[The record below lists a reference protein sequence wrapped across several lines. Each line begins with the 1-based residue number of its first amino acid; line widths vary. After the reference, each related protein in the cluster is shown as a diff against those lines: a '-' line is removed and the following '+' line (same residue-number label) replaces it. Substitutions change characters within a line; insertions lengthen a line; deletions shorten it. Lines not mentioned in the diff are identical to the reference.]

1 MPEQKFL
8 TDLKVAGTVD
18 LNNLKINTAQG
29 TDGQVLTSTGT
40 GVGWEDSVGVSETA
54 ERIEVTVKNISG
66 GSLSKG
72 TVVHTSPSANPP
84 NGNVIEVIAADYD
97 NSTKMPA
104 IGILNE
110 TIANEAEG
118 SAVMMGALSG
128 INTSSFSIGDELYV
142 GNLGTLTNSKP
153 TTAGQLIQ
161 KIAVVIKSHASN
173 GLIKIFG
180 AGRSND
186 VPLPLYIDNTNQ
198 RVGIGDPTPSY
209 TLDVNGTIY
218 GSGVRSG
225 RYYGTSGTSSYLDLD
240 SGAPYSLIASSEISV
255 TDTITCNDL
264 TATEPGG
271 IAASS
276 GAVYGLRFYGY
287 GNTTYYVDPNDSTT
301 SAILNGKV
309 GIGVTDPDSR
319 LDVNAGVS
327 AVTAGPAVRI
337 SKGASPVGLIRYD
350 TLVIEANDV
359 PAIRLGESDGTVS
372 SIMSGDSNLRINSTH
387 PIKFYTDGTA
397 TGEAHAGQG
406 GTFAMIID
414 NSQNVGIGTT
424 SPGAKLHVNGNV
436 TADRYYGNG
445 STTYYV
451 DPNDTGT
458 AIYTAGDIRT
468 ASTKGFT
475 SDGLGKLYAWRAV
488 DNTTGNSTNY
498 VKIARLTGTAG
509 GDDWFSDRCI
519 IELAGRSSSYSNNEL
534 PAMGYIVAQLQSDA
548 NWDVVYYNHHN
559 GSDEVVDEVGVVQIN
574 NTQADIYVRVGAYAE
589 VTASGHISDGHI
601 AVDNTRSGSAPSGY
615 SAANAEYK
623 VWNSGNDG
631 TGSGL
636 DADLLDGNHASAFLG
651 ATAKAADSNLLDG
664 VDSGSFLRSD
674 VSDTVSAGRQ
684 ISFYSYDNIESSSGD
699 QASLQVFQDT
709 SGADAFMQFHVGG
722 DFAAYFGLDGS
733 TNDFAVGG
741 WSMGA
746 NKYKVWH
753 AGNDGSGSGLDADKL
768 DNLQGSYY
776 DHRGYTIDN
785 NYLGGY
791 YVSGGTEKPNDN
803 IFGAGK
809 FKVAMLRG
817 GSNNLGFGGTW
828 NDVFWLSTYNGGDVK
843 KSVALVSSKS
853 DNTSLWIAKQDY
865 DSSSW
870 GTGYLFWNSG
880 NDGSG
885 SGLDAD
891 LLDGQHA
898 SAFAAASHNHDSTY
912 VNVTGDTMTGQ
923 LTATKLRT
931 NHDASQAAPRFDT
944 SFYVAQSQHYYGQNG
959 TQSMYIGETGND
971 VLIRGQV
978 AIGGTAIQSGYA
990 LTMTGQIDMNAGNIH
1005 YLNELH
1011 FNDNVRF
1018 YDDGNDNY
1026 LNFKWGDTGP
1036 GGIKFLDGNGN
1047 LHGYVYGSS
1056 NDEIGF
1062 LDADGNWAVRI
1073 EKDAIVELR
1082 VNNSQRFDCSTGG
1095 CHFRN
1100 GSSYVGQVTTSGVA
1114 RFANDVVAYYSF
1126 SDKRLKTDI
1135 KATTNNLDKILKLEP
1150 VEYTWKDGGR
1160 EGKKEIGLIAQD
1172 VEKVV
1177 PEVVRENERLNDDTL
1192 YKQIDYEHLVSTL
1205 IGAVQEQQKQIDELK
1220 SIINGSS

>member
-271 IAASS
+271 IAASN

-301 SAILNGKV
+301 SAILNG
-309 GIGVTDPDSR
+309 
-319 LDVNAGVS
+319 
-327 AVTAGPAVRI
+327 
-337 SKGASPVGLIRYD
+337 
-350 TLVIEANDV
+350 
-359 PAIRLGESDGTVS
+359 
-372 SIMSGDSNLRINSTH
+372 
-387 PIKFYTDGTA
+387 
-397 TGEAHAGQG
+397 
-406 GTFAMIID
+406 
-414 NSQNVGIGTT
+414 NVGIGTT
-424 SPGAKLHVNGNV
+424 SPDSKLEVNGDASIRSTNKLYFGQSTTSLGSWTTRMYANGSEHRFNAQDFVFSNEGYANPATEYLSITSASVDMNGYIYQVKEDYDIDASRANAIYQATRSTQTDRGTWPGTYYYGVNFGDRTKGIQLAAPYSSANNLYFRSGTDNSASENGANAWKNWRQLYHVDYHPEADKWTTARTITLAGDLSGSVSIDGSANV
-436 TADRYYGNG
+436 TLTAAVNDDSHDLTWANIDGETANSVNGWGGLRHQTNDGYIDFGPANTSHAHIYTDRPNFYFNKELLVNNQQVFHTGYHPNADTWTTARTITIGSTGKSVNG
-445 STTYYV
+445 SGNVSWTLSEI
-451 DPNDTGT
+451 G
-458 AIYTAGDIRT
+458 AAAAGDENIIDGAT
-468 ASTKGFT
+468 SIWNADGDGDVFT
-475 SDGLGKLYAWRAV
+475 YND
-488 DNTTGNSTNY
+488 
-498 VKIARLTGTAG
+498 
-509 GDDWFSDRCI
+509 
-519 IELAGRSSSYSNNEL
+519 SN
-534 PAMGYIVAQLQSDA
+534 PV
-548 NWDVVYYNHHN
+548 HN
-559 GSDEVVDEVGVVQIN
+559 G
-574 NTQADIYVRVGAYAE
+574 
-589 VTASGHISDGHI
+589 
-601 AVDNTRSGSAPSGY
+601 
-615 SAANAEYK
+615 K
-623 VWNSGNDG
+623 
-631 TGSGL
+631 
-636 DADLLDGNHASAFLG
+636 
-651 ATAKAADSNLLDG
+651 
-664 VDSGSFLRSD
+664 
-674 VSDTVSAGRQ
+674 
-684 ISFYSYDNIESSSGD
+684 
-699 QASLQVFQDT
+699 T
-709 SGADAFMQFHVGG
+709 SGAVINIRADGAENSALVRAGVYTGDHISVSRGYYVGNQLNTTNSTTTQVINSSGYWSSYPVFPYDSFSKSNISTRTESGFYQDSSPSSGEGWPALGGNTSWAHLISCTHSNDSNYYSMQLSASFYNQNLYYRST
-722 DFAAYFGLDGS
+722 AGS
-733 TNDFAVGG
+733 GTTG
-741 WSMGA
+741 WSKM
-746 NKYKVWH
+746 WSDQ
-753 AGNDGSGSGLDADKL
+753 NDGAGSGLDADKL

-817 GSNNLGFGGTW
+817 GSNNLGFGSVW

-891 LLDGQHA
+891 LLDGAQGG
-898 SAFAAASHNHDSTY
+898 SY
-912 VNVTGDTMTGQ
+912 
-923 LTATKLRT
+923 LR
-931 NHDASQAAPRFDT
+931 SDT
-944 SFYVAQSQHYYGQNG
+944 SDTF
-959 TQSMYIGETGND
+959 
-971 VLIRGQV
+971 
-978 AIGGTAIQSGYA
+978 
-990 LTMTGQIDMNAGNIH
+990 NAGNSGSFEVQGIFKVSNPAQTSQT
-1005 YLNELH
+1005 LNISNASTGNQTYIQNGSGGTILFGAPA
-1011 FNDNVRF
+1011 FNTTNIDVQGTAKAEVFTGRF
-1018 YDDGNDNY
+1018 NSNY
-1026 LNFKWGDTGP
+1026 YTDHADTGDS
-1036 GGIKFLDGNGN
+1036 I
-1047 LHGYVYGSS
+1047 
-1056 NDEIGF
+1056 
-1062 LDADGNWAVRI
+1062 
-1073 EKDAIVELR
+1073 R
-1082 VNNSQRFDCSTGG
+1082 VAG
-1095 CHFRN
+1095 
-1100 GSSYVGQVTTSGVA
+1100 
-1114 RFANDVVAYYSF
+1114 DVVAYYS
-1126 SDKRLKTDI
+1126 SDKRYKENI
-1135 KATTNNLDKILKLEP
+1135 KPIESPIEKVKSIRGVTFQWNEKSHKET
-1150 VEYTWKDGGR
+1150 
-1160 EGKKEIGLIAQD
+1160 GKKDVGVIAQE
-1172 VEKVV
+1172 VEEVL
-1177 PEVVRENERLNDDTL
+1177 PEIVQTRDNG
-1192 YKQIDYEHLVSTL
+1192 YKAVDYQKLTAVL
-1205 IGAVQEQQKQIDELK
+1205 IEAVKEQQKQIDELK
-1220 SIINGSS
+1220 SIINGST